1 MNFIVRR
8 KRHIIPVC
16 RLFVVLMAILL
27 PASLAMASDGFVT
40 VRGREL
46 IDPAGF
52 PLMLRGINLGNWLVP
67 EGYMFKLDSASSP
80 RLINGLFSEL
90 IGPDETRAFWKEFRD
105 AYITREDIHAIKR
118 LGLNSV
124 RVPFNARLFMPEEFD
139 GLSSEDPFVYLDR
152 VVAWCHEAGLW
163 VILDMHCAPGG
174 QTGDNIDD
182 GWGYPFL
189 FESPASQ
196 ERTIALWRKIA
207 RRYASETT
215 VLGYDLLNEPIAH
228 YFDVATLN
236 PLLEPLYKRIVSA
249 IRTVD
254 TTHVVILGGA
264 QWDSNF
270 SVFGP
275 PFDVKA
281 VYTFHKYWTDS
292 TQAVI
297 QEYADFRSAYNVPI
311 WLGESGENTNA
322 WIDSFRRLLERN
334 GIGWCFWPFKRMDAV
349 RCVVTFS
356 MPPGWEVVQRY
367 DRERGTGYNSMR
379 SNRPDPAIVRAA
391 LKDILRQ
398 IRYENC
404 RPNPGYISAL
414 GCTPLEN
421 GKKE

>member
-1 MNFIVRR
+1 MNVSM
-8 KRHIIPVC
+8 
-16 RLFVVLMAILL
+16 RLRSHALQVLRPLIGFLPLILT
-27 PASLAMASDGFVT
+27 ASYALAGDGFVT

-90 IGPDETRAFWKEFRD
+90 VGPDETR
-105 AYITREDIHAIKR
+105 
-118 LGLNSV
+118 
-124 RVPFNARLFMPEEFD
+124 PFNARLFMPEEYE

-182 GWGYPFL
+182 SWGYPYL

-196 ERTIALWRKIA
+196 DRTVALWRKIA

-228 YFDVATLN
+228 YFDIAKLN

-254 TTHVVILGGA
+254 TAHVVFLGGA

-270 SVFGP
+270 SIFGP
-275 PFDVKA
+275 PFDGKS
-281 VYTFHKYWTDS
+281 VYTFHKYWTDT
-292 TQAVI
+292 TQAII
-297 QEYADFRSAYNVPI
+297 QEYADFRSAQNVPI

-334 GIGWCFWPFKRMDAV
+334 GIGWCFWPFKRMDAG

-356 MPPGWEVVQRY
+356 MPPGWEVVQKY
-367 DRERGTGYNSMR
+367 ARERGTGYGSMR

-391 LKDILRQ
+391 IKDILRQ

-414 GCTPLEN
+414 GCNPPGN